1 MTREIYDVN
10 TGSLISYPCDY
21 REVTMSA
28 DFTDMAITTGRTQ
41 VEFAKERFRTAA
53 QNQVAAR
60 GMAYSIIAPKAAE
73 AFLIHAEGN
82 EPDNANAATVLSQ
95 LESAADM
102 GAMLIGAD
110 KAQAFKDMAN
120 SMLKDLNQYGV
131 EGRENVTDD
140 LSLTVKIADKYKLKY
155 QIGDAN
161 GDGVVNVTDIVEI
174 INFMNMKASAQFNK
188 KAADVT
194 GEGDVDENDINAISS
209 LIMSEN

>member
-1 MTREIYDVN
+1 M
-10 TGSLISYPCDY
+10 P
-21 REVTMSA
+21 
-28 DFTDMAITTGRTQ
+28 
-41 VEFAKERFRTAA
+41 
-53 QNQVAAR
+53 QVAAR

-140 LSLTVKIADKYKLKY
+140 LSLTVKMADKYKLKY

-209 LIMSEN
+209 LIMSEK

>member
-1 MTREIYDVN
+1 
-10 TGSLISYPCDY
+10 
-21 REVTMSA
+21 
-28 DFTDMAITTGRTQ
+28 
-41 VEFAKERFRTAA
+41 
-53 QNQVAAR
+53 
-60 GMAYSIIAPKAAE
+60 MAYSIIAPKAAE

-140 LSLTVKIADKYKLKY
+140 LSLTVKMADKYKLKY
-155 QIGDAN
+155 QIGDEVVKTVELVYGSKILQTWTYLAPSKEGYTFSGWSEIPETMPAHDVTITGRFFLLGDAN
-161 GDGVVNVTDIVEI
+161 DDGIVNVTDIVEI
-174 INFMNMKASAQFNK
+174 INFLNMKASAQFNK

-194 GEGDVDENDINAISS
+194 GDGDVDDNDINAISS
-209 LIMSEN
+209 LIMSGN